1 MGAALNLSLDYGRSP
16 QGERVYGEKSV
27 SKGQRIS
34 TIGALSTQCL
44 ATAFCF
50 EGTLTG
56 AVFVFFL
63 KHFLCPLLK
72 PGQVVFL
79 DNASAHKVEGVV
91 ERIEKTGARALYLPP
106 YSPDLNPLELAWSKV
121 KQGKRFARA
130 RTRGDGSSIKYSGD
144 TICGK

>member
-1 MGAALNLSLDYGRSP
+1 LNLSLDYGRSP

-44 ATAFCF
+44 ATALCF

-56 AVFVFFL
+56 AVFLFFL
-63 KHFLCPLLK
+63 KHFFCPLLK
-72 PGQVVFL
+72 PEQVVVL
-79 DNASAHKVEGVV
+79 DNASAHKGEGVV

-106 YSPDLNPLELAWSKV
+106 YSPDLTPIELAWSKV
-121 KQGKRFARA
+121 KQGASASRRRAPEKRFMMPWLKHW
-130 RTRGDGSSIKYSGD
+130 TRSR
-144 TICGK
+144 